1 MAWEHLMAKELK
13 KRDKKLSSVWN
24 TGDVISPV
32 MNVDPETE
40 AVTYEGPLIVS
51 CCGGEVMLRSDRLLQ
66 LSGDDRYHAGQ
77 KVALLGDL
85 FGGGPGSQRIL
96 VLGVVTGAV

>member
-1 MAWEHLMAKELK
+1 MAWEHLMAQELK
-13 KRDKKLSSVWN
+13 KRDNKPSSVWN

-66 LSGDDRYHAGQ
+66 LYGDDRYHAGQ
-77 KVALLGDL
+77 KVALLGEL

-96 VLGVVTGAV
+96 ILGVVTGAV

>member
-1 MAWEHLMAKELK
+1 MAWEHLMAEELK
-13 KRDKKLSSVWN
+13 KRDNKQSTVWF

-40 AVTYEGPLIVS
+40 SVTYEGPLIVS

-96 VLGVVTGAV
+96 ILGVVTGAV

>member
-1 MAWEHLMAKELK
+1 MAWEHLMAQELK
-13 KRDKKLSSVWN
+13 KRDDKPSAVWN
-24 TGDVISPV
+24 TGDVISPA

-40 AVTYEGPLIVS
+40 VVTYDGPLIVS

-96 VLGVVTGAV
+96 ILGVVTGAV

>member
-1 MAWEHLMAKELK
+1 MAWEHLMAQELK
-13 KRDKKLSSVWN
+13 KRDNKPSSVWN

-96 VLGVVTGAV
+96 ILGVVTGAV

>member
-1 MAWEHLMAKELK
+1 MAWEHLMANELK
-13 KRDKKLSSVWN
+13 KRDNKPSSIWN

-32 MNVDPETE
+32 MNIDPETG
-40 AVTYEGPLIVS
+40 AVTYDGPLVIS
-51 CCGGEVMLRSDRLLQ
+51 CCSGEVMLRSDRLSQ

-96 VLGVVTGAV
+96 ILGVVTSAV

>member
-1 MAWEHLMAKELK
+1 MAWEHLMAQELK
-13 KRDKKLSSVWN
+13 KRDNKPSSVWN

-32 MNVDPETE
+32 MNVDPDTE
-40 AVTYEGPLIVS
+40 AVTYEGPLVVS

-85 FGGGPGSQRIL
+85 FGGGPDSQRIL
-96 VLGVVTGAV
+96 ILGVVTNAV

>member
-1 MAWEHLMAKELK
+1 MAWEHLMAQELK
-13 KRDKKLSSVWN
+13 KRDNKPSSVWN

-32 MNVDPETE
+32 MNIDPENGK
-40 AVTYEGPLIVS
+40 VTYDGPLVIS
-51 CCGGEVMLRSDRLLQ
+51 CCGGEVMLRKDRLLQ

-96 VLGVVTGAV
+96 ILGVVTGAV

>member
-1 MAWEHLMAKELK
+1 MAWEHLMAQELK
-13 KRDKKLSSVWN
+13 KRDNKPSSVWN

-32 MNVDPETE
+32 MHVNPETE
-40 AVTYEGPLIVS
+40 EVTYEGPLIIS

-66 LSGDDRYHAGQ
+66 LSAEERYHAGQ

-85 FGGGPGSQRIL
+85 FGGGPGAQRIL
-96 VLGVVTGAV
+96 ILGVVTNAV

>member
-1 MAWEHLMAKELK
+1 MAWEHLMAQELK
-13 KRDKKLSSVWN
+13 KRDNNPSSVWN

-40 AVTYEGPLIVS
+40 AVTYDGPLIVS

-85 FGGGPGSQRIL
+85 FGGWPGSQRIL

>member
-1 MAWEHLMAKELK
+1 MAWEHLMANELK
-13 KRDKKLSSVWN
+13 KRDNKSSFVWN

-32 MNVDPETE
+32 MNIDPENG
-40 AVTYEGPLIVS
+40 AVTYDGPLVIS
-51 CCGGEVMLRSDRLLQ
+51 CCGGEIMLRSDRLLQ
-66 LSGDDRYHAGQ
+66 LPAEERYHAGQ

-96 VLGVVTGAV
+96 ILGVVTGAV

>member
-1 MAWEHLMAKELK
+1 MAWEHLMAQELK
-13 KRDKKLSSVWN
+13 RRDNKPSSIWN

-32 MNVDPETE
+32 MNVDPETG

-66 LSGDDRYHAGQ
+66 LPTEERYHAGQ
-77 KVALLGDL
+77 RVALLGDL
-85 FGGGPGSQRIL
+85 FGGGAGSQRIL
-96 VLGVVTGAV
+96 ILGVVTRAV

>member
-1 MAWEHLMAKELK
+1 MAWEHLMAQELK
-13 KRDKKLSSVWN
+13 KRDNKPSSVWN

-32 MNVDPETE
+32 MNIDPENGK
-40 AVTYEGPLIVS
+40 VTYDGPLVIS

-66 LSGDDRYHAGQ
+66 LPAEERYHAGQ

-85 FGGGPGSQRIL
+85 FVGGPGSQQIL
-96 VLGVVTGAV
+96 ILGVVMGAI

>member
-1 MAWEHLMAKELK
+1 MAWEHLMANELK
-13 KRDKKLSSVWN
+13 KRDNKPSSVWN

-32 MNVDPETE
+32 MNIDPENGK
-40 AVTYEGPLIVS
+40 VTYDGPLVIS

-66 LSGDDRYHAGQ
+66 LPAEERYHAGQ

-85 FGGGPGSQRIL
+85 FGGGPGSQQIL
-96 VLGVVTGAV
+96 ILGVVMGAI